1 MTRTL
6 SNAYSNVQSAV
17 PLPITQAA
25 LQTADRFASQQPTP
39 QKAEQV
45 RLNTIAVS
53 VMNDY
58 LQLMGISTNLETSD
72 SWNPLMQLCADTAD
86 LEVVG
91 AGKLE
96 CRSILADSACL
107 IPPETW
113 QDRIGYVVVAIDIAA
128 REARLLGFAEQ
139 AAEELA
145 LNTLQTPE
153 ALLDHLDRLLH
164 PVASVAPV
172 APVAPA
178 DRGSIAN
185 LSRWLQNQAEAG
197 WQTVESLLSPA
208 EPAYGFRSIETGFR
222 NIETAPCENLIRRA
236 KLINL
241 AIRLP
246 DPVALVVELEP
257 DAQRTHICLQVHPTH
272 QAYLPAELRLT
283 VLDEDG
289 NIFLEAQSRGA
300 DNYLQLQLSGLPGE
314 RFAVQVA
321 IADARVVEQFVI

>member
-1 MTRTL
+1 MTRIS
-6 SNAYSNVQSAV
+6 SNAYSNAQSAV

-25 LQTADRFASQQPTP
+25 LQTADRFAHQQPTL

-53 VMNDY
+53 IVNDY
-58 LQLMGISTNLETSD
+58 LHLMGIPTDLEAGD
-72 SWNPLMQLCADTAD
+72 SWNPLMRLCADTAD

-91 AGKLE
+91 VGKLE
-96 CRSILADSACL
+96 CRSILADSACPV
-107 IPPETW
+107 PPETW

-128 REARLLGFAEQ
+128 REAKLLGFVEQ

-145 LNTLQTPE
+145 LNRLQTPE

-164 PVASVAPV
+164 PAAAQS
-172 APVAPA
+172 
-178 DRGSIAN
+178 SIAN
-185 LSRWLQNQAEAG
+185 LSRWLQNQAEVG
-197 WQTVESLLSPA
+197 WQTVESLLNPV
-208 EPAYGFRSIETGFR
+208 EPAYGFRG
-222 NIETAPCENLIRRA
+222 IETAPCENPIRRA

-257 DAQRTHICLQVHPTH
+257 DEQRTHICLQVHPTH

-283 VLDEDG
+283 VLDQDG

-300 DNYLQLQLSGLPGE
+300 DNYLQLQFSGLPGE
-314 RFAVQVA
+314 PFGVRVA
-321 IADARVVEQFVI
+321 IADAYVMEQFVI